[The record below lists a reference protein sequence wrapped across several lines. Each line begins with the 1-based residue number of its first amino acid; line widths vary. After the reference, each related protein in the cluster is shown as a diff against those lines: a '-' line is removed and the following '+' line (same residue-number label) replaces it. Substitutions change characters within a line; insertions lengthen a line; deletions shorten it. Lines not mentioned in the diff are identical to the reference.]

1 VSHGENMA
9 NFHHLSL
16 ARRFETERVSF
27 FFARHALKKAKIVLA
42 AEKMMMM
49 MMMLKVVCS
58 EPD

>member
-1 VSHGENMA
+1 MA